1 MAIVYVGLGSN
12 IGDRTQ
18 YLVQA
23 CAMLQQHAAITVKA
37 VSSLYKTDPVGVTE
51 QDWFLNAVARLDTTL
66 SPIALLNVTQNTEQR
81 LGRVPTFRWGPRCID
96 IDILLYDDVEV
107 RTPDLTIPHALLHE
121 RAFVLVPLHEL
132 APDLLL
138 PGGETVRDLL
148 TALSTDGVQ
157 RLYSFPSFMDTM
169 PHGSTRTSGTSTTS
183 NA

>member
-18 YLVQA
+18 HMVQA
-23 CAMLQQHAAITVKA
+23 CAALNQQADITLQA

-51 QDWFLNAVARLDTTL
+51 QDWFLNAVARLDTAL
-66 SPIALLNVTQNTEQR
+66 SPAALLSVTQATEQR

-96 IDILLYDDVEV
+96 IDILLYDKLEV
-107 RTPDLTIPHALLHE
+107 RSPDLIIPHALLHE

-132 APDLLL
+132 APDLSL
-138 PGGETVRDLL
+138 PCGKSVRDILV
-148 TALSTDGVQ
+148 ALSTDGVQ
-157 RLYSFPSFMDTM
+157 RLHPFPSFVDKL
-169 PHGSTRTSGTSTTS
+169 PYGSTSASGTSTTS

>member
-18 YLVQA
+18 HLVQA
-23 CAMLQQHAAITVKA
+23 CATLNQQMDITLQA
-37 VSSLYKTDPVGVTE
+37 VSSLYKTAPVGVTE

-66 SPIALLNVTQNTEQR
+66 SPTALLNVTQSTEQR

-121 RAFVLVPLHEL
+121 RAFVLIPLHEL
-132 APDLLL
+132 APDLSL
-138 PGGETVRDLL
+138 PSGASVRDLL

-157 RLYSFPSFMDTM
+157 RLYPFPSFMDTM
-169 PHGSTRTSGTSTTS
+169 PHASSSTSGTSTAS